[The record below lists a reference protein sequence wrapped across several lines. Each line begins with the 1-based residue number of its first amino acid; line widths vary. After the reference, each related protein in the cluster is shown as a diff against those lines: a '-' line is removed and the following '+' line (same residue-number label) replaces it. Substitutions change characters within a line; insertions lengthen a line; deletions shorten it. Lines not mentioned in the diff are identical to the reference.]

1 MLINVALHKHLQ
13 SYSYHRGHY
22 WSWFFSFSLT
32 GGRGEGRGKAVRIG
46 EQDETVL
53 RNAYHQMRG
62 WNNNM
67 QVDKRM
73 EELAQSH
80 GCVGRHEVHNNS
92 WQDREI
98 LQTYNNVGAII
109 ACAGSQV
116 DITSIHENNSAD
128 ENYWLE
134 ISGLPQQQE
143 VQRKACRDLVRVPKQ
158 DAPFQGHHR

>member
-1 MLINVALHKHLQ
+1 M
-13 SYSYHRGHY
+13 R
-22 WSWFFSFSLT
+22 
-32 GGRGEGRGKAVRIG
+32 RG

-80 GCVGRHEVHNNS
+80 GCVNYNDYKGS
-92 WQDREI
+92 WQEREI

-128 ENYWLE
+128 ENY
-134 ISGLPQQQE
+134 
-143 VQRKACRDLVRVPKQ
+143 
-158 DAPFQGHHR
+158 

>member
-1 MLINVALHKHLQ
+1 MGSSTMKLFLLTLFAL
-13 SYSYHRGHY
+13 
-22 WSWFFSFSLT
+22 FSIISTRLT
-32 GGRGEGRGKAVRIG
+32 GGLREGRGKAVRRG

-62 WNNNM
+62 WNNDI

-109 ACAGSQV
+109 ACAGSQGCP
-116 DITSIHENNSAD
+116 NNRKFREKPA
-128 ENYWLE
+128 E
-134 ISGLPQQQE
+134 IWYEFRNKTPHFRATIDNNRMGCAATKKGNNVCLFCYLA
-143 VQRKACRDLVRVPKQ
+143 R
-158 DAPFQGHHR
+158 

>member
-1 MLINVALHKHLQ
+1 M
-13 SYSYHRGHY
+13 
-22 WSWFFSFSLT
+22 T
-32 GGRGEGRGKAVRIG
+32 GGLREGRGKAVRIG

-98 LQTYNNVGAII
+98 LQTYNNVYANI
-109 ACAGSQV
+109 AWVGPQV
-116 DITSIHENNSAD
+116 DKN
-128 ENYWLE
+128 
-134 ISGLPQQQE
+134 
-143 VQRKACRDLVRVPKQ
+143 
-158 DAPFQGHHR
+158 